1 MARGVHAA
9 GVAARRNSDRRR
21 SVQKMTL
28 YEIEIK
34 ESLSR
39 TVLVKAE
46 SLDEAMSVVSDL
58 YDERKIVLNALD
70 CKDVEMR
77 WRR

>member
-1 MARGVHAA
+1 
-9 GVAARRNSDRRR
+9 
-21 SVQKMTL
+21 MTL

-39 TVLVKAE
+39 TVLIKAE
-46 SLDEAMSVVSDL
+46 NRDEAMSVVSDL

-77 WRR
+77 LRR

>member
-1 MARGVHAA
+1 LARGVHAA
-9 GVAARRNSDRRR
+9 GVARLRAR

-70 CKDVEMR
+70 CKGVEMR
-77 WRR
+77 LRR

>member
-1 MARGVHAA
+1 
-9 GVAARRNSDRRR
+9 
-21 SVQKMTL
+21 MTL

-46 SLDEAMSVVSDL
+46 TLDEAMSVVSDL
-58 YDERKIVLNALD
+58 YDERKIVLNAFD

>member
-1 MARGVHAA
+1 
-9 GVAARRNSDRRR
+9 
-21 SVQKMTL
+21 MTL

-70 CKDVEMR
+70 CKGVEMR
-77 WRR
+77 LRR